1 MGWTA
6 ACTGKTQ
13 HKASIISA
21 AKGKE
26 GFLTQEG
33 SFIKSFLINHLKVG
47 IHIANNSDIYA
58 GVMQEMGISFQQALG
73 VHPQAVK
80 LRLERTELLTANLAN
95 VDTPNFKAKDID
107 FAREMQRAN
116 NAVVDVQYRVPMQPS
131 EDGNTV
137 ELNSEQARF
146 SQNSMDYQSSLTF
159 LNLQLSGIKEAIE
172 GK

>member
-1 MGWTA
+1 MR
-6 ACTGKTQ
+6 
-13 HKASIISA
+13 I
-21 AKGKE
+21 E
-26 GFLTQEG
+26 
-33 SFIKSFLINHLKVG
+33 
-47 IHIANNSDIYA
+47 A
-58 GVMQEMGISFQQALG
+58 GVTQEMGISFQQALG

-107 FAREMQRAN
+107 LQRAN
-116 NAVVDVQYRVPMQPS
+116 NAAVDVQYRVPMQPS

-159 LNLQLSGIKEAIE
+159 LNLQISGIREGIE

>member
-1 MGWTA
+1 
-6 ACTGKTQ
+6 
-13 HKASIISA
+13 
-21 AKGKE
+21 
-26 GFLTQEG
+26 
-33 SFIKSFLINHLKVG
+33 
-47 IHIANNSDIYA
+47 
-58 GVMQEMGISFQQALG
+58 MGISFQQALG

-107 FAREMQRAN
+107 FAAEMQRAGRTN
-116 NAVVDVQYRVPMQPS
+116 VTPGVDVKYRVPMQPS

-159 LNLQLSGIKEAIE
+159 LNLQISGLKEAIE

>member
-1 MGWTA
+1 
-6 ACTGKTQ
+6 
-13 HKASIISA
+13 
-21 AKGKE
+21 
-26 GFLTQEG
+26 
-33 SFIKSFLINHLKVG
+33 
-47 IHIANNSDIYA
+47 
-58 GVMQEMGISFQQALG
+58 MGISFQQALG
-73 VHPQAVK
+73 VYPQAVK

-116 NAVVDVQYRVPMQPS
+116 NAAVDVQYRVPMQPS

-159 LNLQLSGIKEAIE
+159 LNLQISGIREAIE

>member
-1 MGWTA
+1 
-6 ACTGKTQ
+6 
-13 HKASIISA
+13 
-21 AKGKE
+21 
-26 GFLTQEG
+26 
-33 SFIKSFLINHLKVG
+33 
-47 IHIANNSDIYA
+47 
-58 GVMQEMGISFQQALG
+58 MGISFQQALG

-107 FAREMQRAN
+107 FAAEMQRASHTN
-116 NAVVDVQYRVPMQPS
+116 VLPEPDVKYRVPMQPS

-137 ELNSEQARF
+137 ELNTEQARF

>member
-1 MGWTA
+1 
-6 ACTGKTQ
+6 
-13 HKASIISA
+13 
-21 AKGKE
+21 
-26 GFLTQEG
+26 
-33 SFIKSFLINHLKVG
+33 
-47 IHIANNSDIYA
+47 
-58 GVMQEMGISFQQALG
+58 MGISFQQALG

-107 FAREMQRAN
+107 FATEMQRASRTGVMPEVE
-116 NAVVDVQYRVPMQPS
+116 AKYRVPMQPS

-159 LNLQLSGIKEAIE
+159 LNLQLSGLKEAIE

>member
-1 MGWTA
+1 M
-6 ACTGKTQ
+6 
-13 HKASIISA
+13 S
-21 AKGKE
+21 KGN
-26 GFLTQEG
+26 
-33 SFIKSFLINHLKVG
+33 FIKSFLINHLKVG

-107 FAREMQRAN
+107 FAAEMQRASHTN
-116 NAVVDVQYRVPMQPS
+116 VLPEADVKYRVPMQPS

-137 ELNSEQARF
+137 ELNTEQARF

>member
-1 MGWTA
+1 
-6 ACTGKTQ
+6 
-13 HKASIISA
+13 
-21 AKGKE
+21 
-26 GFLTQEG
+26 
-33 SFIKSFLINHLKVG
+33 
-47 IHIANNSDIYA
+47 
-58 GVMQEMGISFQQALG
+58 MGISFQQALG

-95 VDTPNFKAKDID
+95 VDTPNFKAKD

-159 LNLQLSGIKEAIE
+159 LNLQISGIREAIE

>member
-1 MGWTA
+1 
-6 ACTGKTQ
+6 
-13 HKASIISA
+13 
-21 AKGKE
+21 
-26 GFLTQEG
+26 
-33 SFIKSFLINHLKVG
+33 
-47 IHIANNSDIYA
+47 
-58 GVMQEMGISFQQALG
+58 MGISFQQALG

-107 FAREMQRAN
+107 FAAEMQRASN
-116 NAVVDVQYRVPMQPS
+116 TNVLPEAEVKYRVPMQPS

-137 ELNSEQARF
+137 ELNTEQARF

>member
-1 MGWTA
+1 MA
-6 ACTGKTQ
+6 
-13 HKASIISA
+13 
-21 AKGKE
+21 
-26 GFLTQEG
+26 
-33 SFIKSFLINHLKVG
+33 
-47 IHIANNSDIYA
+47 IAERMRIEA
-58 GVMQEMGISFQQALG
+58 GVTQEMGISFQQALG

-159 LNLQLSGIKEAIE
+159 LNLQISGIREAIE

>member
-1 MGWTA
+1 M
-6 ACTGKTQ
+6 
-13 HKASIISA
+13 
-21 AKGKE
+21 
-26 GFLTQEG
+26 
-33 SFIKSFLINHLKVG
+33 V
-47 IHIANNSDIYA
+47 IANNSDIYA
-58 GVMQEMGISFQQALG
+58 GVTQEMGISFQQALG

-116 NAVVDVQYRVPMQPS
+116 NAAVDVQYRVPMQPS

-159 LNLQLSGIKEAIE
+159 LNLQISGIREAIE

>member
-1 MGWTA
+1 
-6 ACTGKTQ
+6 
-13 HKASIISA
+13 
-21 AKGKE
+21 
-26 GFLTQEG
+26 
-33 SFIKSFLINHLKVG
+33 
-47 IHIANNSDIYA
+47 
-58 GVMQEMGISFQQALG
+58 MGISFQQALG

-107 FAREMQRAN
+107 FSTEMQWASRSN
-116 NAVVDVQYRVPMQPS
+116 VMPEVDVKYRVPMQPS

-137 ELNSEQARF
+137 ELNTEQARF

-159 LNLQLSGIKEAIE
+159 LNLQLSGVREAIE